1 MQSAK
6 TTRIMSIGW
15 PSRTVSL
22 NLRLY
27 SLFWFLHVVVD
38 GRLYDVRFLYTTV
51 FSLRLTSSLFKILN
65 CLLLIL
71 QLIRLDTAH
80 LRVPS
85 GCRWLTNSNA
95 FLELVHLDECLLASR
110 LAISSESHLRVSSVL
125 AIKRTVHLSLIV
137 DALESAERLF
147 KIYQYSWLD
156 VSSHMMYTYIRGLSL
171 SRFMLICFGMFLNPN
186 GPVLDP
192 SR

>member
-15 PSRTVSL
+15 PSRSVSL
-22 NLRLY
+22 NLLLY
-27 SLFWFLHVVVD
+27 SLFWFLQVVVD
-38 GRLYDVRFLYTTV
+38 GRLYDVRFRYTTV
-51 FSLRLTSSLFKILN
+51 FSLRLTSSLFKKISN

-85 GCRWLTNSNA
+85 GCRWLINSNA
-95 FLELVHLDECLLASR
+95 FLELVHLDECLLASH
-110 LAISSESHLRVSSVL
+110 LAISSESHIHASSVVK
-125 AIKRTVHLSLIV
+125 IKRTAHLSLIV

-147 KIYQYSWLD
+147 QKSTNIRDWMALAIWCILIYAVYLR
-156 VSSHMMYTYIRGLSL
+156 VALFLSAWE
-171 SRFMLICFGMFLNPN
+171 CFEPECACL
-186 GPVLDP
+186 GP
-192 SR
+192 